1 MFTKKTSL
9 IIPTHNRPNFLR
21 QTLKRLL
28 RLNIFFS
35 EIIVVDSSDC
45 KYTKNIKAICTKYK
59 AKLFSSQASTSLQR
73 NIGLNKRDKKNIF
86 VMFLDDDVF
95 FFKNSFLEMN
105 KTIQNYYNDTNV
117 IGFGFNQIQLIND
130 SFFERLKKSKFIEKI
145 NLYSGE
151 PGFVTRGGWHTKIL
165 NVKKDTLANW
175 VFTTASIIKSNII
188 KNKRFNL
195 TFGDYSY
202 LEDLDFSLNLTRL
215 NKKIII
221 SSSARFKHPFNI
233 DRSNFNFGKVEVIN
247 RYKIVKKYNL
257 SKFYF
262 FINLSI
268 RFFVSFIKIFLLNL
282 NSFFRSMGNIYG
294 SFMLLRL
301 KKNN

>member
-95 FFKNSFLEMN
+95 FL
-105 KTIQNYYNDTNV
+105 
-117 IGFGFNQIQLIND
+117 
-130 SFFERLKKSKFIEKI
+130 R
-145 NLYSGE
+145 
-151 PGFVTRGGWHTKIL
+151 IL
-165 NVKKDTLANW
+165 
-175 VFTTASIIKSNII
+175 F
-188 KNKRFNL
+188 
-195 TFGDYSY
+195 
-202 LEDLDFSLNLTRL
+202 
-215 NKKIII
+215 
-221 SSSARFKHPFNI
+221 
-233 DRSNFNFGKVEVIN
+233 
-247 RYKIVKKYNL
+247 
-257 SKFYF
+257 
-262 FINLSI
+262 
-268 RFFVSFIKIFLLNL
+268 
-282 NSFFRSMGNIYG
+282 
-294 SFMLLRL
+294 
-301 KKNN
+301 